1 MKMIAKAIIN
11 AQKSCVRIMKKYK
24 VEITE
29 MLQKTVTIEAGSR
42 EAAEDL
48 VRGEWKTGKHILGSE
63 NFAGVDFKAKEPVR
77 SKEKER

>member
-1 MKMIAKAIIN
+1 MIAKAIIN

-29 MLQKTVTIEAGSR
+29 TLQKIVTIEAESR
-42 EAAEDL
+42 EEAEDL
-48 VRGEWKTGKHILGSE
+48 VRGEWKTGKHILE
-63 NFAGVDFKAKEPVR
+63 AEDFAGVDFKAKEPVR